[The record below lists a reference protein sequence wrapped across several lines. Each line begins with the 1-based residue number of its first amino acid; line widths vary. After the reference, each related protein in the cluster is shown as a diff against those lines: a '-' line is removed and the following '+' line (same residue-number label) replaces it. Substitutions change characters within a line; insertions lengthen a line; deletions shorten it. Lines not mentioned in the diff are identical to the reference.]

1 MMKVDVFMFYLFMRT
16 GFDLWVKKIL
26 WRRK

>member
-1 MMKVDVFMFYLFMRT
+1 MMKVDVFMFYLFMRI